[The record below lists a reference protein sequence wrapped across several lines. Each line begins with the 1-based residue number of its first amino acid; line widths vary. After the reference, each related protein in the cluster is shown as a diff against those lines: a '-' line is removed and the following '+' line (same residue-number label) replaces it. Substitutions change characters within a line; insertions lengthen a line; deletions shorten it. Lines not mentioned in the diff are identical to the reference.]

1 MFKGRSQGYSQ
12 RMRDVDVVVVGAGL
26 AGLSAA
32 RKLVRAG
39 RSVALL
45 EARDRVA
52 GRTLGGFLSNGVPV
66 EMGGQWVGPTQEVVL
81 ELIEELGLKTFRSFD
96 EGEALTVFDGNVV
109 RYADDTFGL
118 PPDSAMEV
126 GRLWEQLEVLA
137 STVAIEAPWETEG
150 AEDLDRQTLDAW
162 LVANTKDSIARRFF
176 RLLVPAL
183 FSAESPE
190 LSLLH
195 FLFYVKSGTSL
206 EVLVGITGGAQESRV
221 VGGTHQISER
231 MSAEL
236 GDAVR
241 LNAVVRTVHQD
252 ETGVLVNYEGGS
264 VTAERVIIAIPQ
276 TLTGRLRYIP
286 PLPGR
291 RDMLTQQI
299 PAGSVIKLQVGYDT
313 PFWRDDGLSGL
324 ALSLDDALSL
334 VLDNSPDDGSCG
346 VLVGFL
352 EGAHARTASLMST
365 EERRELAIAALVKY
379 FGPKA
384 AHPFDVVEQD
394 WTAEEFTR
402 GCYGGRLGAGA
413 WTQYGTA
420 LSAPVG
426 RIHWAGAETSTVWN
440 GYMDGAIRSGRRA
453 ADEIL
458 EKLS

>member
-150 AEDLDRQTLDAW
+150 AADLDRQTLDAW

>member
-1 MFKGRSQGYSQ
+1 
-12 RMRDVDVVVVGAGL
+12 
-26 AGLSAA
+26 
-32 RKLVRAG
+32 
-39 RSVALL
+39 
-45 EARDRVA
+45 
-52 GRTLGGFLSNGVPV
+52 
-66 EMGGQWVGPTQEVVL
+66 MGGQWVGPTQEVVL

-252 ETGVLVNYEGGS
+252 ETGVLIEYEGGR

-276 TLTGRLRYIP
+276 TLAGRLRYIP
-286 PLPGR
+286 PLPGP

-394 WTAEEFTR
+394 WTVEEFTR
-402 GCYGGRLGAGA
+402 GCYGGRLGAGV